1 MIFGSNNK
9 CSCKAADVTR
19 RLCLLLLG
27 VLTFL
32 RVEAQI
38 NTTQVVQMGR
48 AALYY
53 DDYVTAIHYFNS
65 VIEAKPYLAEAY
77 YYRAYAK
84 FSLEDYESAEQ
95 DLDKAIVFNPFRV
108 EYYQLRGLCRIH
120 NVRYNEAIDDYSH
133 VLLELPEDQGSHY
146 NRVLCRLENKDYDTA
161 NTELD
166 YIIGHWPKFT
176 RAYLIKAQT
185 CLAMGDTLQS
195 VFWVDS
201 LLVLNKR
208 EHAAWSFKGRYALQ
222 HEEWALA
229 DSCYTQALKYDVGNA
244 DYYLER
250 AQVRNAMNRYN
261 LALAD
266 YDRVIEMIPQHFVAH
281 YNRGLIRAR
290 VGDDNRA
297 IEDFNFVI
305 LQEPDNTL
313 AIYNRA
319 ELRQNIG
326 DYQGAIKDYTSLLQ
340 QYPNFLYGYQQRAK
354 CYRAVGSTAKAVR
367 DEARVQSAEL
377 DLLFG
382 AKKKSK
388 IKEVRKRSDRA
399 LEHYDQLVEED
410 EDTTRT
416 FMSEFAGKVQNRKA
430 ERVFLPVYHVEG
442 QQLKVSEA
450 RQPIFC
456 TDEELLTM
464 VHDIEE
470 KLNLSSSLT
479 ALDVA
484 RAYAA
489 QKPEEAV
496 LQYNL
501 GCLEAESGKLEDALT
516 AFSSAIELDPQMA
529 EAYYNKAVV
538 FLLINDND
546 AAGPLLSKAGEMG
559 LFKAYN
565 LLKQSK
571 KQNNP

>member
-1 MIFGSNNK
+1 MIFFSNNK
-9 CSCKAADVTR
+9 SSHKAADVTR

-27 VLTFL
+27 VWAFC
-32 RVEAQI
+32 RVDAQI
-38 NTTQVVQMGR
+38 NTTQVIQMGR

-95 DLDKAIVFNPFRV
+95 DLDRAIVFNPFRV

-120 NVRYNEAIDDYSH
+120 NVRYTEAIDDYTR
-133 VLLELPEDQGSHY
+133 VLSELPEDQGSYY

-161 NTELD
+161 DAELD
-166 YIIGHWPKFT
+166 FIIGHWPKFT

-185 CLAMGDTLQS
+185 CLAKGDTVQG

-201 LLVLNKR
+201 LLVLSKR
-208 EHAAWSFKGRYALQ
+208 EHAAWAFKGRYALQ

-229 DSCYTQALKYDVGNA
+229 DSCYTQALKYDIANA

-297 IEDFNFVI
+297 IDDFDFVI
-305 LQEPDNTL
+305 FQEPDNTL

-319 ELRQNIG
+319 ELRRNIG

-354 CYRAVGSTAKAVR
+354 CYRAVGAVSKAVR

-382 AKKKSK
+382 ARKKSK
-388 IKEVRKRSDRA
+388 IKEVRKRSDRE

-416 FMSEFAGKVQNRKA
+416 FMSEFAGKVQNRKV
-430 ERVFLPVYHVEG
+430 ERVFLPVYHVDG
-442 QQLKVSEA
+442 NHLKVTDG

-456 TDEELLTM
+456 TNEHLRAM
-464 VHDIEE
+464 VQTLAE
-470 KLNLSSSLT
+470 KST
-479 ALDVA
+479 GAPFAALEDA
-484 RAYAA
+484 RIYAA
-489 QKPEEAV
+489 QNPGEAV
-496 LQYNL
+496 LQYDL
-501 GCLEAESGKLEDALT
+501 GCLEAEAGKLDDALS
-516 AFSSAIELDPQMA
+516 AFTRAIELDPQMA

-546 AAGPLLSKAGEMG
+546 AAAPLLSKAGEMG

-571 KQNNP
+571 KQNNL